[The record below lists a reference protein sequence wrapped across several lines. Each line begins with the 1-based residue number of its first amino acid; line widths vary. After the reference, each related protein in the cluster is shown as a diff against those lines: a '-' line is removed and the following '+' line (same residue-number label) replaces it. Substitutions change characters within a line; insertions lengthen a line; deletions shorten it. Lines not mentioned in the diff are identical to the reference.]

1 MDIFRDPSF
10 SNLYAY
16 DLVTDPNDPGL
27 IIGYKRYPSGATVIM
42 TVSLPRSDFEKV
54 PTGSDGAPL
63 VGLGTA
69 SAGGIASGEQAYR
82 SNNSNDIAP
91 GEVDGRV
98 NPDALLGVGAD
109 TGAAAGPVEDV
120 FDALGIDSTPITT
133 AESANPV
140 LSGGVENGTV
150 LGTSDAPVGVT
161 VIPDSDGIGTLPTDS
176 ADDDGV
182 GFVDALT
189 ALAQSI
195 SGGSGSIG
203 GSVSSLTN
211 QSAVT
216 VKSQKNILDQFYSY
230 NYVISVYILSPDDM
244 RRLVSTNSRA
254 IPQNQLL
261 LQTGG
266 MPGATNDL
274 EFTRNQR
281 NQFFPLDYYLDDLE
295 IKSVIPGKGTYGANG
310 VVELKFKLTEQYG
323 ITLLDNLYRATRQ
336 YVAAGGTDQNYA
348 SQNFLMVIRYYGYDR
363 NGQVLQAFNPYSTD
377 PNAISEKF
385 IPFQFTNIKFR
396 IANKLVEY
404 QCEAVCPQ
412 NVIATGTGRGVI
424 PFNIELQGREL
435 NDLFNGTS
443 GVDSAPSSAPGQ
455 VSSKLN
461 GLMDALNRYQQDLV
475 TQGTY
480 GIADQYEL
488 VISHPEIASSALKPP
503 GETVRMSTA
512 MVNAETGQEQID
524 TTRQSV
530 DPLTKTVSATAGQS
544 IIKFIDQV
552 VRNSA
557 YIYSQQTVII
567 DRDGREVPQNPGR
580 QDMVWY
586 RIGQQVVP
594 IGYDPKRNDYA
605 YRITYEIAPYAINN
619 MVSQYFPRGV
629 YRGSH
634 KRYDYWFTGENTS
647 VLRYE
652 QDFNYLY
659 FLTINGQGAG
669 SSIGSTNYREYQKRL
684 YQRNSGQSSQ
694 GIAGDQN
701 EPSANAADFLY
712 SPGDQAKVELTI
724 LGDPAW
730 LQQGELWSGVRSDG
744 ATDPNAFFGGFLNDG
759 TINFDAREALFEINF
774 KKPVDYNIDN
784 GLMDVDPI
792 DEALQTYV
800 YKAYEVINRFNKGQF
815 TQDLKGVLLVFPDD
829 DFVNARVG
837 EAVTGPVPENDYESG
852 GRDIFQG
859 EGGLDAAD
867 PNAQTGVD
875 ISSLGVS
882 SNAVIE
888 NTVPFNGTGVST
900 FTQQSPGSARAVGQ
914 RGFQQAGDEFNALDA
929 ISENQVIFG
938 NTPQNIVDDDG
949 G

>member
-1 MDIFRDPSF
+1 MDIFRDPNF
-10 SNLYAY
+10 SNLYVT
-16 DLVTDPNDPGL
+16 DLVPDPNNPDL
-27 IIGYKRYPSGATVIM
+27 IISYKRYPSGVRGIF
-42 TVSLPRSDFEKV
+42 VNSIPRQDFVKV
-54 PTGSDGAPL
+54 AVGSDGAPL
-63 VGLGTA
+63 LPSGEA

-91 GEVDGRV
+91 GEIAGKV
-98 NPDALLGVGAD
+98 NTDEYLGVGED
-109 TGAAAGPVEDV
+109 TNTAGNLFGTVV
-120 FDALGIDSTPITT
+120 DATGVPDTPTT
-133 AESANPV
+133 TQESANPV
-140 LSGGVENGTV
+140 LSDGIKNGTV

-161 VIPDSDGIGTLPTDS
+161 VIPDGDGVGSYPADS

-189 ALAQSI
+189 ALAQSV

-203 GSVSSLTN
+203 GSVSGLVN
-211 QSAVT
+211 QSAIPVQ
-216 VKSQKNILDQFYSY
+216 SQKNILDQFYSY

-348 SQNFLMVIRYYGYDR
+348 SQNFLMVIKYYGYDR
-363 NGQVLQAFNPYSTD
+363 NGQVVQAFNPYSTD

-412 NVIATGTGRGVI
+412 NVIATGTGRGII
-424 PFNIELQGREL
+424 PFNIELQGKEL

-443 GVDSAPSSAPGQ
+443 GTNSAPSSAPGQ

-461 GLMDALNRYQQDLV
+461 GLIDALNRYQQNLV

-480 GIADQYEL
+480 GVADQYEL
-488 VISHPEIASSALKPP
+488 LISHPEIAASSLKPP

-524 TTRQSV
+524 TTRQRV

-552 VRNSA
+552 VRNSG
-557 YIYSQQTVII
+557 YIYNQQTVII
-567 DRDGREVPQNPGR
+567 DRDGREVAQNPGR

-586 RIGQQVVP
+586 KIGQQVVP

-619 MVSQYFPRGV
+619 MVSQYFPHGV

-634 KRYDYWFTGENTS
+634 KRYDYWFTGDNTS

-669 SSIGSTNYREYQKRL
+669 SSIGSSNYREYQKRL

-694 GIAGDQN
+694 GISGDQN

-712 SPGDQAKVELTI
+712 SPGDQAKVELSI
-724 LGDPAW
+724 IGDPAW

-744 ATDPNAFFGGFLNDG
+744 ASDTNAFFSGFLNDG

-784 GLMDVDPI
+784 GLMDVDPV

-800 YKAYEVINRFNKGQF
+800 YKAYEVVNRFNKGQF
-815 TQDLKGVLLVFPDD
+815 TQDLKGVLLVFPDTD
-829 DFVNARVG
+829 LVNAQVG
-837 EAVTGPVPENDYESG
+837 EAVTGPTGDLSPDANRAFDSVNPGAETDSQSIGQRSG
-852 GRDIFQG
+852 
-859 EGGLDAAD
+859 LV
-867 PNAQTGVD
+867 GVD
-875 ISSLGVS
+875 
-882 SNAVIE
+882 SNAVTE

-900 FTQQSPGSARAVGQ
+900 FTQQSPGSARAFGQ
-914 RGFQQAGDEFNALDA
+914 RGFQQAGDELSALDA
-929 ISENQVIFG
+929 IAEDQVIFG
-938 NTPQNIVDDDG
+938 NTPQSIVDDDG